1 MKGFKYTSKQLD
13 KIINLLNQVD
23 VKGVNSITAMAMVYQ
38 ELNNGE
44 VIKEEIDSKIEN
56 KEGE

>member
-1 MKGFKYTSKQLD
+1 MKDFKYTSEQLD